1 MGKNK
6 EEFSSEK
13 RTLGDWGTPP
23 KFIESVEWGSALFI
37 NFVFG
42 YPNTMLARRKD
53 FPLVWEKV
61 CFSQMG
67 CRGKAGFPL
76 PDFRTEAERLG

>member
-6 EEFSSEK
+6 AASSSEK
-13 RTLGDWGTPP
+13 SAMGDWGTPP
-23 KFIESVEWGSALFI
+23 KLMESVERSSALFI

-42 YPNTMLARRKD
+42 YPNTMLAKRKD

-76 PDFRTEAERLG
+76 PDFGTKAEGIR